1 MKYINVTPEMIEQLT
16 TNLME
21 QLTGSKALADK
32 LTVSMPIK
40 IKAQPE
46 DKPTIYI
53 TTIAER
59 KIKALVDT
67 AKVEVAW
74 HGTVTRDVATN
85 SYYIEDIFVFPQEV
99 TASTADATDDYL
111 PWLGELEDE
120 VFNKLRFHGHSHVYM
135 STNPSAID
143 KKYQENMLA
152 PIKDFYIFAIY
163 NKKDDYT
170 MFLYDMGKNYMY
182 ETEDIIYISEL
193 TEAIDWAA
201 EQIDEKVVKHIKV
214 TPVGFGTSAKN
225 KDKNKNTKHTK
236 KKEKEL
242 SVYEKAQRELHP
254 ELYSPPA
261 YDWRTDYG
269 YGGFGPQ
276 Y

>member
-1 MKYINVTPEMIEQLT
+1 MIEQLT

-40 IKAQPE
+40 LKAQPE
-46 DKPTIYI
+46 DKPTVYI

-59 KIKALVDT
+59 KIKALVDM
-67 AKVEVAW
+67 AKEEVAW
-74 HGTVTRDVATN
+74 HGTVTRDSATN

-99 TASTADATDDYL
+99 THSTADATDDYL
-111 PWLGELEDE
+111 PWLNELDDDT
-120 VFNKLRFHGHSHVYM
+120 FNKLRFHGHSHVNM
-135 STNPSAID
+135 GTRPSSTD
-143 KKYQENMLA
+143 KNYQENMLT

-170 MFLYDMGKNYMY
+170 MFLYDMDRNYMY

-201 EQIDEKVVKHIKV
+201 EQIDEMVTKPVKIV
-214 TPVGFGTSAKN
+214 TTPVGFGTST
-225 KDKNKNTKHTK
+225 KDKAKGTKLTK
-236 KKEKEL
+236 REEKEL
-242 SVYEKAQRELHP
+242 SAYEKAQRELRP
-254 ELYSPPA
+254 DLYNPPV

-269 YGGFGPQ
+269 YGGFGSQ

>member
-1 MKYINVTPEMIEQLT
+1 MIEQLT
-16 TNLME
+16 ANLMK

-40 IKAQPE
+40 LKAKPE
-46 DKPTIYI
+46 DKPTVYI

-59 KIKALVDT
+59 KIKALVDL
-67 AKVEVAW
+67 AKEEVAW
-74 HGTVTRDVATN
+74 HGTVTRDIATN
-85 SYYIEDIFVFPQEV
+85 SYCIEDIFVFPQEV
-99 TASTADATDDYL
+99 THATADATDDYL
-111 PWLGELEDE
+111 PWLSELDDDT
-120 VFNKLRFHGHSHVYM
+120 FNKLRFHGHSHVNM
-135 STNPSAID
+135 GTHPSSTD
-143 KKYQENMLA
+143 KNYQESMLT

-170 MFLYDMGKNYMY
+170 MFLYDMDKNYMY

-201 EQIDEKVVKHIKV
+201 EEIDTKVAKCKL
-214 TPVGFGTSAKN
+214 TYTTTATTVGFGTSVKGKAKG
-225 KDKNKNTKHTK
+225 K
-236 KKEKEL
+236 KAKPAKKQL